1 MKKILFVCA
10 GNTCRSPM
18 AEGFLRSQLENE
30 PSLSGQFSVASAGI
44 SACEGDDASR
54 EAKILMQS
62 DWGLDISG
70 HRSTALSDEHI
81 EDSCL
86 ILTMTRSQKDY
97 IISSYP
103 DAVDKTFTLKEFV
116 DEKYLLPFLVQY
128 DYSMDIPDPYGR
140 SLRYY
145 NQCANEIRQAIA
157 GLVEKLKKS
166 R

>member
-1 MKKILFVCA
+1 MEKILLICT

-18 AEGFLRSQLENE
+18 AESFLRSLLDNE
-30 PSLSGQFSVASAGI
+30 PSLSGRFTVASAGI
-44 SACEGDDASR
+44 SAYEGEAASR
-54 EAKILMQS
+54 EAASVMLS

-81 EDSCL
+81 EDSWL
-86 ILTMTRSQKDY
+86 ILTMTRSQRDY
-97 IISSYP
+97 IISSYH
-103 DAVDKTFTLKEFV
+103 DAMGKIFTLKEYAG
-116 DEKYLLPFLVQY
+116 EKNFLPLLVQY

-145 NQCANEIRQAIA
+145 NQCASEIRQAVA
-157 GLVEKLKKS
+157 GLAEKLKKS